1 VSAAFCIAVLGAES
15 TGKTTLA
22 QGLSEALAAQTALRT
37 AWVPEA
43 LRQWCDNTGRTPL
56 AHEQGSILRMQHQ
69 AIDEAASTHA
79 VVVCDTTGLMTALY
93 SQVIFGDTSL
103 LARAVALH
111 QRMACTLVL
120 TPDLPWVADG
130 HQRDGPV
137 MQQRVQL
144 ALLALL
150 RAERLPF
157 FEVAG
162 SGGSRLAHAL
172 AAVLPLLHQ
181 EQGQQQGQ
189 QQTSQSSGKGLFS
202 RLHGGAKQ
210 SWLCGCCTSPS
221 RNPSGAPSGAQP
233 N

>member
-56 AHEQGSILRMQHQ
+56 AHEQASILRMQHQ
-69 AIDEAASTHA
+69 AIEEAASTHA

-93 SQVIFGDTSL
+93 SQVIFSDTSL

-111 QRMACTLVL
+111 RRMACTLVL

-150 RAERLPF
+150 RTERLPF
-157 FEVAG
+157 VEVAG
-162 SGGSRLAHAL
+162 SGSSRLAHAL
-172 AAVLPLLHQ
+172 AAVLPLLSDMQKASARQ
-181 EQGQQQGQ
+181 ELAA
-189 QQTSQSSGKGLFS
+189 SGKGLFTRS
-202 RLHGGAKQ
+202 KSGDSQRWQ
-210 SWLCGCCTSPS
+210 CGCCISP
-221 RNPSGAPSGAQP
+221 RDTRPS
-233 N
+233 